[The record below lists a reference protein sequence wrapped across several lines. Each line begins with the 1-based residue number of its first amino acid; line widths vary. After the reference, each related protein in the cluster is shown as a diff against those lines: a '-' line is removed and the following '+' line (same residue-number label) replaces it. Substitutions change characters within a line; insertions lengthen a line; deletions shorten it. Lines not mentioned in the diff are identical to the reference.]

1 MGMTISTSNFY
12 QTTTDQ
18 LGTVQSNLT
27 KIESQL
33 ASGTQNTKPSDDPNK
48 AALILNIKSEIAR
61 QTGYQSTITTVSS
74 RLQTEDTALQNVS
87 TLLSQFNQL
96 AVQAASAT
104 VSPTDRQTIAQQMT
118 QLKAQI
124 VSGANTQDGTGN
136 YVFAGGRSNQPAY
149 TTDAN
154 GNVSYQG
161 DQNTMQV
168 SVGDSLKIT
177 MNTPGTTAFTNV
189 VRDDPKGGQTGVG
202 FFQSLNDL
210 IGAVNSSDTP
220 NIQRGIGE
228 LKTLSQGVNNAL
240 ANVGSNESLATN
252 QGTVLNE
259 ATLRLNSTLS
269 TVQDLNYTQA
279 ITKMNQDQ
287 LALQAAQSAFA
298 QITKNSL
305 FNYING

>member
-104 VSPTDRQTIAQQMT
+104 VSPTDRKTIAQQMT

-124 VSGANTQDGTGN
+124 VSGANTQDGPGN

-259 ATLRLNSTLS
+259 ATLRLNTTLS

>member
-18 LGTVQSNLT
+18 LGAVQTNLT

-48 AALILNIKSEIAR
+48 AALILNIKSQIDR
-61 QTGYQSTITTVSS
+61 QTGYQDTITTVSS
-74 RLQTEDTALQNVS
+74 RLQTQDTALQNVT

-96 AVQAASAT
+96 AVQAASDT
-104 VSPTDRQTIAQQMT
+104 VSPTDRQTIAKQMT

-124 VSGANTQDGTGN
+124 VSDANTQDGTGN
-136 YVFAGGRSNQPAY
+136 YVFAGGRSDQPAY
-149 TTDAN
+149 STDTN
-154 GNVSYQG
+154 GNVTYRG

-177 MNTPGTTAFTNV
+177 MNTPGSTAFTNV
-189 VRDDPKGGQTGVG
+189 IRDDPKGGQMGVG

-210 IGAVNSSDTP
+210 IGSVNNSDTV

-228 LKTLSQGVNNAL
+228 LKTLSQGVNDAL
-240 ANVGSNESLATN
+240 ANIGSNEALATN
-252 QGTVLNE
+252 QSSVLSE
-259 ATLRLNSTLS
+259 ATLRLNTTLS
-269 TVQDLNYTQA
+269 TIQDLNYTQA

-298 QITKNSL
+298 QIAKNTL